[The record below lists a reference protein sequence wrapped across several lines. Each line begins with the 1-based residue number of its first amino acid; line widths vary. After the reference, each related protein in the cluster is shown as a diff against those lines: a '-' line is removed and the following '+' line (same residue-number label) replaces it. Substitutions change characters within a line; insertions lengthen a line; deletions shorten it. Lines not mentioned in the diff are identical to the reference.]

1 MHLPS
6 SELAEMR
13 PVAIHY
19 EVAGK
24 GRPLVFLH
32 GGWGYDVYPI
42 DLATMAQHWTVVI
55 PSRSGYG
62 RSTPLDHF
70 PEDFHYR
77 AMLET
82 LEVLTQLD
90 LEDVIWWGHSDGAVV
105 AAMAAIH
112 APDRV
117 GAAIFEALHLYADK
131 PGSKSFFQR
140 MATDPDSFGDK
151 ISRILA
157 AEHGENRWRDVLHL
171 DGQMWL
177 ELAKNSVSS
186 NTDLFQGRL
195 HQVACPTLILH
206 GALDP
211 RSEPGELNA
220 IRDSLAQAKLVT
232 YEDAGHSPHSERN
245 SKESVIRDVTEFLAA
260 L

>member
-1 MHLPS
+1 
-6 SELAEMR
+6 MR

-32 GGWGYDVYPI
+32 GGWGYDVYPL
-42 DLATMAQHWTVVI
+42 DRATMARHWKVVI

-62 RSTPLDHF
+62 RSTPLDFF
-70 PEDFHYR
+70 PADFHYR

-82 LEVLTQLD
+82 VEVLVQLD
-90 LEDVIWWGHSDGAVV
+90 LEDVIWWGHSDGAVI

-117 GAAIFEALHLYADK
+117 GAAIFEALHFYADK
-131 PGSKSFFQR
+131 PRSQSFFQR
-140 MATDPDSFGDK
+140 MASDPDSFGDR
-151 ISRILA
+151 ISRTLA

-177 ELAKNSVSS
+177 KLADQSMSS
-186 NTDLFQGRL
+186 TTDLFQGRL

-206 GALDP
+206 GGLDP
-211 RSEPGELNA
+211 RSEPGELDA
-220 IRDSLAQAKLVT
+220 IRESLTQAKLVT
-232 YEDAGHSPHSERN
+232 YEDAGHCPHSERN
-245 SKESVIRDVTEFLAA
+245 SKKSVTREVSEFLAA